1 MANPPR
7 GSVSA
12 SEFWTSASV
21 AQDVSSISQRVGA
34 LEDAVDVIHKRI
46 DTQQARQ
53 DTHRARMLSIVLAV
67 AIPISGILWAV
78 WSAADDGQEI
88 AAQVSIETKR
98 LASDVDALQ
107 VTQAEIRE
115 GVVEIRTGQMHLRDE
130 VRNNQSVLLDQ
141 LREINAR

>member
-1 MANPPR
+1 MN
-7 GSVSA
+7 
-12 SEFWTSASV
+12 
-21 AQDVSSISQRVGA
+21 
-34 LEDAVDVIHKRI
+34 VIHKRI

-53 DTHRARMLSIVLAV
+53 EAHRARMLSIVLAI
-67 AIPISGILWAV
+67 AIPVCGVLWAV

-98 LASDVDALQ
+98 LASDVDDLQ

-130 VRNNQSVLLDQ
+130 VRMNQQELLDQ
-141 LREINAR
+141 IRAIPR